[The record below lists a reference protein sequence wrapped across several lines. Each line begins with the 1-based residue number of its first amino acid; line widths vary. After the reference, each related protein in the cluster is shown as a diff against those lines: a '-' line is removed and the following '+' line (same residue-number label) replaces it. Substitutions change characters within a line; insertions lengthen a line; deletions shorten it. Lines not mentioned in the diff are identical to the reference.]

1 MGNPKE
7 QAVIVSNETTMTTYE
22 RLAKRFPPEAHKK
35 RKQGS
40 AELTYVTGEMVISRL
55 NEVLGLA
62 GWSFRVLREGS
73 SEVEAWVLG
82 EMVVTIDGATITR
95 QQYGNQDVMRGSRA
109 TSDLFKSAATDA
121 LKKCATT
128 IGVGLYLYDEDERR
142 EVEQEMREAAR
153 QPQRKAAAPTPIN
166 NNVRD
171 AAVLTGAAPGVDARV
186 ESIKKLQT
194 VMKMAMAEGIEFND
208 VNPAEMPDEEILSFG
223 KLLADSVRAARAAKK
238 AS

>member
-1 MGNPKE
+1 MSE
-7 QAVIVSNETTMTTYE
+7 QTAMTTYE

-62 GWSFRVLREGS
+62 GWSFSVLREGS
-73 SEVEAWVLG
+73 TEVEAWVLG
-82 EMVVTIDGATITR
+82 EMVVTIDGTTITR

-153 QPQRKAAAPTPIN
+153 QPQRKAADPTPIN

-171 AAVLTGAAPGVDARV
+171 AAVITGANPPSGRGYQCAECG
-186 ESIKKLQT
+186 ESI
-194 VMKMAMAEGIEFND
+194 AAEATINIQKNKHGQRVDVAVEEFKPVCEARLEKFHCATCYD
-208 VNPAEMPDEEILSFG
+208 RKFWG
-223 KLLADSVRAARAAKK
+223 AA
-238 AS
+238 